1 MVKTTRQRLLV
12 GSLAL
17 ALAACAAGRAA
28 AQSEA
33 EIERAEQTLR
43 RAGDPRVDK
52 VDFFMTGDVG
62 YRLLRITKVDFPS
75 ASDLTPKLIP
85 GTSHAVAPGLSAGL
99 RLWFLSLAARGDVAF
114 FNWTQGPALDDQFRM
129 YSLDLEIAFRAPLG
143 RLEPYLMFGGGFS
156 GLGGIANVLDETRH
170 EASSRGGN
178 VRAGLGVD
186 YFMGRFGILGL
197 RGTMEAVF
205 LSSTVPVLELLTPQQ
220 VDTLGQAEDRVRDT
234 DGLIGG
240 YSMALALV
248 WGFRL

>member
-1 MVKTTRQRLLV
+1 VKTTTQKLLA

-17 ALAACAAGRAA
+17 ALAMCPVSRAA

-33 EIERAEQTLR
+33 EIEHAEQTLR
-43 RAGDPRVDK
+43 RAGDPRMDK

-99 RLWFLSLAARGDVAF
+99 RLWFLSLAARGEVAF
-114 FNWTQGPALDDQFRM
+114 FNWTQGAAFDDQFRM
-129 YSLDLEIAFRAPLG
+129 YNIDLELAFRAPLG
-143 RLEPYLMFGGGFS
+143 RLEPYLMFGGGYS
-156 GLGGIANVLDETRH
+156 GLGGIANVLENTRH

-178 VRAGLGVD
+178 VRAGLGLD
-186 YFMGRFGILGL
+186 YFMGRFGLMGL
-197 RGTMEAVF
+197 RATMEGVF

-220 VDTLGQAEDRVRDT
+220 VDTVGQAEERVRDT
-234 DGLIGG
+234 DGLIAG
-240 YSMALALV
+240 YSLALSLS
-248 WGFRL
+248 WGFRF